1 LDTWRVSNKELS
13 TATNIDWHVEKRT
26 LRGGKQEGVDII
38 EIDNGSLVITVV
50 PTRGMSVFE
59 VRKGGIRLGWD
70 SPVKE
75 IVHPHYINLESRSGL
90 GWLEGFNEW
99 MVRCGLEF
107 AGHPGLD
114 EFITNTGDKS
124 RMMLTLHGKIGNIP
138 ASEVE
143 VSVDETPPFTIRVRG
158 IVQEKVF
165 HGPKLELITEIS
177 TTPGSDAF
185 RIDDKVVNRSAYPQE
200 FQIIY
205 HINYGRPL
213 LQEGAKL
220 VVPASRVTPM
230 NQHAANA
237 IEGYQTYLAPQPGF
251 IEEVFL
257 IEPIAGPD
265 DTILA
270 LLRSKDGELG
280 ASIEWPASQLP
291 YLTQWKNTASLEDGY
306 VTGLEP
312 GTGYPFN
319 RSVERKFDRVPILGP
334 GASRG
339 FTLDFQIHDTRET
352 VRMIEERIEKIQG
365 GHKTILEQHA
375 PGH

>member
-1 LDTWRVSNKELS
+1 
-13 TATNIDWHVEKRT
+13 
-26 LRGGKQEGVDII
+26 
-38 EIDNGSLVITVV
+38 
-50 PTRGMSVFE
+50 
-59 VRKGGIRLGWD
+59 
-70 SPVKE
+70 
-75 IVHPHYINLESRSGL
+75 
-90 GWLEGFNEW
+90 
-99 MVRCGLEF
+99 
-107 AGHPGLD
+107 
-114 EFITNTGDKS
+114 
-124 RMMLTLHGKIGNIP
+124 
-138 ASEVE
+138 
-143 VSVDETPPFTIRVRG
+143 
-158 IVQEKVF
+158 
-165 HGPKLELITEIS
+165 
-177 TTPGSDAF
+177 
-185 RIDDKVVNRSAYPQE
+185 
-200 FQIIY
+200 
-205 HINYGRPL
+205 
-213 LQEGAKL
+213 
-220 VVPASRVTPM
+220 M